1 MSDSKPDSAGNER
14 ENEWET
20 GRWPLAVPSQD
31 DRGPAYT
38 AAVERTEAAF
48 RHAREAIGDGV
59 VIDTAGELARLA
71 AALPPEM
78 SVLVDDVVRV
88 AGDSQGD
95 DLRSAVVARIAT
107 LAERPETPVR
117 DHRGAEHHVLVPG
130 LELGTVLLPG
140 GDPATAGGET
150 RPWRAWDKMLDSVD
164 RDGPGDSLAAVA
176 AVLDRIA
183 ALLTDPDDGAGRYL
197 LRNSPI
203 DDAIAAEASRIRD
216 AATALSGLA
225 TAAAAEEDADVAG
238 AGGPVPLDAL
248 ARQHDCAVITD
259 PELIERSLWSS
270 DRPGWPAPVLGE
282 AEAWDYPAVQADCN
296 ALISAM
302 LATEGITW
310 VPGAAEATLPD
321 GMGLPWAAYIWRE
334 CCGRLGGLLDTIATE
349 TLKGRP
355 AGDVVRSPGVPGA
368 RWVTAASL
376 VSEDEA

>member
-1 MSDSKPDSAGNER
+1 MSDSQPGNTGNER
-14 ENEWET
+14 ET

-38 AAVERTEAAF
+38 SAIDRSEAAF
-48 RHAREAIGDGV
+48 RHAREALGDGV

-78 SVLVDDVVRV
+78 GVLIDDVVRV
-88 AGDSQGD
+88 AGDGQGEA
-95 DLRSAVVARIAT
+95 LQSAVMARIAT

-117 DHRGAEHHVLVPG
+117 DRRGAEHHVLVPG
-130 LELGTVLLPG
+130 VELGTVLLPG
-140 GDPATAGGET
+140 GDPAAAAAGT
-150 RPWRAWDKMLDSVD
+150 RPWRIWDKMLDSVD

-176 AVLDRIA
+176 AVLERIA
-183 ALLTDPDDGAGRYL
+183 ALLTDPDDGPGRFL

-203 DDAIAAEASRIRD
+203 DGEVAAEASKIRA

-225 TAAAAEEDADVAG
+225 AAAAAEEDADVAG

-248 ARQHDCAVITD
+248 ARQHGCAVITD
-259 PELIERSLWSS
+259 PELIQQSLWSAG
-270 DRPGWPAPVLGE
+270 RPGSPAPVLGE
-282 AEAWDYPAVQADCN
+282 AEAWNYPAVQADCN

-310 VPGAAEATLPD
+310 VPGVAEATLPD
-321 GMGLPWAAYIWRE
+321 GMGLPYAAYIWRE

-349 TLKGRP
+349 TIKGRP
-355 AGDVVRSPGVPGA
+355 AGDGVRSPGVPGA
-368 RWVTAASL
+368 RWVTAAGRASG
-376 VSEDEA
+376 DGDAG